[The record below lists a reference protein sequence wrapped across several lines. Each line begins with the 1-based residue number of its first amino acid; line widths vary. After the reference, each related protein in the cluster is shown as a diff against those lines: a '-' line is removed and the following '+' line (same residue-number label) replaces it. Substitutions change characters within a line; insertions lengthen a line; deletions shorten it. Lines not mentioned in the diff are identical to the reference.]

1 MAVIISQVDVHW
13 GTAFDGFVPSKTIFQ
28 SGGLYT
34 CTSGSALFRCQL
46 TVRLAIGIIGATV
59 MPHSIFL
66 GSALA
71 TQDRIST
78 APEKL
83 ARMETTWSVDSDA
96 TAAVTVEVLPWYK
109 KVFRRLQ
116 KEALQIKAIALAAFR
131 IEPIER
137 YAGEPKSHA
146 EHRNHSYSFVRAH
159 IYHGMADMA
168 ISLLGIAVV
177 INSL

>member
-1 MAVIISQVDVHW
+1 
-13 GTAFDGFVPSKTIFQ
+13 
-28 SGGLYT
+28 
-34 CTSGSALFRCQL
+34 
-46 TVRLAIGIIGATV
+46 

-83 ARMETTWSVDSDA
+83 ARVDTMWSVDSDSA
-96 TAAVTVEVLPWYK
+96 TSVTVEVVPWYQK
-109 KVFRRLQ
+109 LFRKVK
-116 KEALQIKAIALAAFR
+116 KEALQIKEMALTAFR

-159 IYHGMADMA
+159 LYHGMIDIAV
-168 ISLLGIAVV
+168 SLLGIAVV